1 MRAQWRNVAFIKIK
15 IKKKGGGGVIKRRE
29 AKRGYIE
36 ILKSTIPLVYI
47 NI

>member
-15 IKKKGGGGVIKRRE
+15 LKKGGGVIRRRE

>member
-1 MRAQWRNVAFIKIK
+1 MLLL
-15 IKKKGGGGVIKRRE
+15 KKKKWGGGVIKGRE

-36 ILKSTIPLVYI
+36 ILKSTVPLVYI

>member
-15 IKKKGGGGVIKRRE
+15 FKKGGGGVIKRRE